1 MVFSITLYIKEVLI
15 MDDIEAVV
23 KKYLGDE
30 ELLFEGNGEVSGI
43 KIAKGQANAALFV
56 NEFDD
61 MKISILDPGMK
72 VMIVLPNRDYYV
84 LHPYGKDWRPSGK
97 GFELIEWS
105 FSPASGILKETVI
118 KGNDKKE
125 NKFRAYTPSE
135 IKDKLKSLN
144 FKVNAVFTDVDSE
157 KYNPEQAQLYIF
169 AEKLE
174 GGGAA
179 PEPEEVELEDIAPE
193 DISPEE
199 VKPYVPEEEKK
210 SRKAAAAAV
219 GAGVGAGVASSRA
232 SRPREDEEIMVPR
245 RTTSKSR
252 ATGMPRGVYGLRLW
266 WIDSNKKEH
275 EVEIDK
281 DIIIGRGRGDVL
293 TIVNKMGK
301 KKYTPMMV
309 FDYKKKISRKHV
321 EITTKD
327 GQWYIKDLGST
338 NGTALNGTMLSG
350 WKKPSGG
357 NRYPSDEVLLRDGDI
372 ITLANTITLQ
382 VNVYLKEEFK
392 EQEQSEPVE
401 MNEEKYEY
409 EPAPK
414 HVERVAPAV
423 AATGAAASRKRTRT
437 RNPQYE
443 VPEVPKKREAHME
456 EVAIEEDESGMLIE
470 EPSSVKVEEEP
481 APPCML
487 KWVDG
492 NLRPHEIEIS
502 DDVYIGKRPDNN
514 VVFLKTRDG
523 KVTIPLGIIDLE
535 DEISEKHLEL
545 HHESGK
551 WFIKDLG
558 SERGTIVG
566 GDYLPGWKKGKESE
580 YVELKDNDEILIGKY
595 LITVRMQ

>member
-1 MVFSITLYIKEVLI
+1 

-72 VMIVLPNRDYYV
+72 VVIVLPNRDYYV
-84 LHPYGKDWRPSGK
+84 LHPRGRDWRPRGK
-97 GFELIEWS
+97 GFEMIEWE
-105 FSPASGILKETVI
+105 FSPASGILRETVI
-118 KGNDKKE
+118 LGNDKKE
-125 NKFRAYTPSE
+125 NKLRTYTPSE
-135 IKDKLKSLN
+135 IKDKLKGLN
-144 FKVNAVFTDVDSE
+144 FKVHAVFTDIDTE
-157 KYNPEQAQLYIF
+157 QYNSEQARLYVF
-169 AEKLE
+169 AEKLA
-174 GGGAA
+174 GGAEELEA
-179 PEPEEVELEDIAPE
+179 EEVELEDIAPE
-193 DISPEE
+193 GVSPEE
-199 VKPYVPEEEKK
+199 VKPYAPEEQHTP
-210 SRKAAAAAV
+210 RKAAAAAV
-219 GAGVGAGVASSRA
+219 GAGVGAGVAASHASRA
-232 SRPREDEEIMVPR
+232 REEEEIMVPR
-245 RTTSKSR
+245 RTTASKSK
-252 ATGMPRGVYGLRLW
+252 ATSMPRGVYGLRLW

-338 NGTALNGTMLSG
+338 NGTALNGSMLAG
-350 WKKPSGG
+350 WKKPAGG

-382 VNVYLKEEFK
+382 VNIYLKEEFK

-401 MNEEKYEY
+401 EKYEY
-409 EPAPK
+409 EPVRG
-414 HVERVAPAV
+414 HEERAALEV
-423 AATGAAASRKRTRT
+423 ATGGAAVTASRKRTTARK
-437 RNPQYE
+437 PQYE
-443 VPEVPKKREAHME
+443 VPEVPRKRAVPNED
-456 EVAIEEDESGMLIE
+456 VAIEEDESGMLIE
-470 EPSSVKVEEEP
+470 EPSRLKEEEEP

-502 DDVYIGKRPDNN
+502 DDVYIGKRTDNN